1 MTITKNYQGAYVI
14 KDIID
19 GYLVERVYMGYT
31 KAEARRLFKA
41 YCRGVA
47 A

>member
-14 KDIID
+14 SDIID

-31 KAEARRLFKA
+31 KKEARQRFQEYKRELKQ
-41 YCRGVA
+41 
-47 A
+47 